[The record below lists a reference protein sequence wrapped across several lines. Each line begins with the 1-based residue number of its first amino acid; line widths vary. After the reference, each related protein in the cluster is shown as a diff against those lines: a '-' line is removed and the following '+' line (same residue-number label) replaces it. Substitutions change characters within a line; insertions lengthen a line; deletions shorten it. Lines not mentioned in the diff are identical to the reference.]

1 MSTAKPTTVSGTPRS
16 SRRASGSLSHRL
28 LANQELLLVV
38 LIVAILAAV
47 IVKVPDFLNIE
58 TLFNILRASM
68 VNIVFA
74 LGVLLVLVAG
84 GIDVSFLAI
93 GIVSAYI
100 ACKLTP
106 DGGSLAMAVV
116 PFGISILIGMVLGA
130 VNAAVVLSARV
141 ITLIA
146 TLATSAIF
154 TGALFALGGG
164 NIINTLPQPLQL
176 LASTN
181 LLTAKGAVRGT
192 TRLNILIVLVV
203 VLCLL
208 VWAFLRWTVV
218 GRSIFALGG
227 GEEAAA
233 RAAVPVARVRLYVFL
248 LAGALAGLAGIM
260 HVTLAERADPATF
273 VGQELNVIA
282 AVVLGGAAITG
293 GKGSVRG
300 TVLGVVL
307 ISLIQTS
314 LVPLGV
320 PTIWQQAVV
329 GLLLLLGVT
338 LQALSARTRPLRPIL
353 DAAPTGASHVPAA
366 ASITTEEVR

>member
-1 MSTAKPTTVSGTPRS
+1 MSATRPTAPTSPSAGPATTAPTAA
-16 SRRASGSLSHRL
+16 RASLSHRL
-28 LANQELLLVV
+28 LANSELLLVV
-38 LIVAILAAV
+38 LILAILAAV
-47 IVKVPDFLNIE
+47 IVKVPDFLNVE

-68 VNIVFA
+68 VNVVFA

-93 GIVSAYI
+93 GIVAAYV
-100 ACKLTP
+100 ACRVTP
-106 DGGSLAMAVV
+106 QTGSLGMAVI
-116 PFGISILIGMVLGA
+116 PFAVAIAIGVVLGL
-130 VNAAVVLSARV
+130 VNAAVVISARV

-164 NIINTLPQPLQL
+164 DIINTLPEPLQQ
-176 LASTN
+176 LATTN
-181 LLTAKGAVRGT
+181 LITAKGAVRGT
-192 TRLNILIVLVV
+192 TRLNVLVLL
-203 VLCLL
+203 VLLVALL
-208 VWAFLRWTVV
+208 VWAFLRWTVA
-218 GRSIFALGG
+218 GRSVLALGG

-233 RAAVPVARVRLYVFL
+233 RAAVPVKRIRVLVFC

-260 HVTLAERADPATF
+260 HVTLAERADPTTF
-273 VGQELNVIA
+273 IGQELNVIA

-293 GKGSVRG
+293 GKGTVRG

-320 PTIWQQAVV
+320 PSIWQQAVV

-338 LQALSARTRPLRPIL
+338 LQALSARTRPARPIL
-353 DAAPTGASHVPAA
+353 DHGPVA
-366 ASITTEEVR
+366 TTEPTTEGAH